1 MRRFQ
6 QNRAVGGSADS
17 LLEEPRRRQS
27 VRAPGLPKVSFPC
40 FPDQSLRNAWTA
52 GSRGRLPCGPL
63 GRSVWLWLPLCHLSV
78 FFIFL
83 LFRTLWLLRPPRND
97 SRGWWHRLLPTHF
110 LTLPPAT
117 PARRSANT
125 HPGPQGPRR
134 RCCPA
139 GPGGASPTRRG
150 PRAPTLLRTVLCS
163 GFPPLLSRKA
173 LRSRTRPV
181 SAEGRRGLRRARGGT
196 PRRPPSATSGKA
208 PPPAS
213 PGPGVWPG
221 TPPSQ
226 CPWHPSVVT
235 HRPRPERL
243 REPGVGSARGGKVT
257 GRVTCGV
264 ASGRVLFVSIYL
276 SFWLRGAEPR
286 VGSGAQCGSATLLRC
301 GRTGHS

>member
-1 MRRFQ
+1 M
-6 QNRAVGGSADS
+6 DS

-52 GSRGRLPCGPL
+52 GSQGRLPCGPL

-83 LFRTLWLLRPPRND
+83 LFRTLWLLRPPRDD
-97 SRGWWHRLLPTHF
+97 SGGWWHRLLPTHF

-125 HPGPQGPRR
+125 HPGPPRPRRR

-150 PRAPTLLRTVLCS
+150 PSAPTLLRTVLCS

-173 LRSRTRPV
+173 LRSRTRPG
-181 SAEGRRGLRRARGGT
+181 SAEGRRVSGERVEERLAARSPPHPGRRL
-196 PRRPPSATSGKA
+196 RPPA
-208 PPPAS
+208 PGLAC
-213 PGPGVWPG
+213 G
-221 TPPSQ
+221 
-226 CPWHPSVVT
+226 
-235 HRPRPERL
+235 
-243 REPGVGSARGGKVT
+243 REPRLHSVLGTHLWSHIGHVPSA
-257 GRVTCGV
+257 
-264 ASGRVLFVSIYL
+264 
-276 SFWLRGAEPR
+276 
-286 VGSGAQCGSATLLRC
+286 
-301 GRTGHS
+301 